1 MPSQVTNVA
10 SDDALTAIY
19 RLQYDE
25 EAEVI
30 AARLAE
36 RLEITPPSM
45 SAMLRRLERDGLVA
59 LDERKRVSL
68 TPPGLERA
76 QEMIRRHRLAEC
88 LLVDVL
94 GLEWWR
100 AYEEAHLLEHAI
112 SPITEALIDRRLGSP
127 SHSPFGYPIPAA
139 CGAPPAPGSSA
150 TVADLTTGDHAEVD
164 RVFEED
170 QELLRFLE
178 EVGVRPCVPLRVE
191 AHSPVRGTIELSVAG
206 NSVVM
211 GYPAARRIWVRR
223 AE

>member
-19 RLQYDE
+19 RMAYDE
-25 EAEVI
+25 GCEVI

-36 RLEITPPSM
+36 RLEVTAPSM
-45 SAMLRRLERDGLVA
+45 SSMLGRLARDQLISI
-59 LDERKRVSL
+59 DDRKRVAL
-68 TPPGLERA
+68 EPRGLARA

-112 SPITEALIDRRLGSP
+112 SPVTERLIRDRLGQP
-127 SHSPFGYPIPAA
+127 SHSPFGYPIPGDSIPLSVSTTTLGDLDA
-139 CGAPPAPGSSA
+139 GAQ
-150 TVADLTTGDHAEVD
+150 AEVE

-170 QELLRFLE
+170 EDLLRFFDQVGLRPGAP
-178 EVGVRPCVPLRVE
+178 VGVTT
-191 AHSPVRGTIELSVAG
+191 HSKVTGTIDISVAG
-206 NSVVM
+206 REVVM
-211 GYPAARRIWVRR
+211 GYPAARRVWVRPR
-223 AE
+223 R